1 MRWYSLIIYIPPF
14 HNGSSLTRWSC
25 AILRRR
31 RWTKTVWIH
40 LQECD
45 LPEAK
50 EECWNRVPQFVW
62 YWPMRDPQNISRA
75 TTISSL
81 EGPGRCRF
89 AVFQFCAWIKILISG
104 YRLVTFQSF
113 WNWRRRQ
120 FLDNLPFGPVR
131 DDRHPGK
138 GSKQCTVSLLCFGC
152 RFGFGP
158 SDLNRFKNF
167 RRHSQSNDHVYGE
180 CAGVQRFK
188 IWTSWSKVTFDP
200 LCATYC
206 RAVVG
211 SRMVA
216 DFIFQS
222 LRVLIWSLSNYNH
235 RIIPDC
241 RESRIQDLVRDICR
255 PVFIGNLLV
264 NFLFM
269 RIWLWDF

>member
-1 MRWYSLIIYIPPF
+1 MAPRWLVGLAPFCAGGDGRKPFGYICRSVTSQRP
-14 HNGSSLTRWSC
+14 
-25 AILRRR
+25 RRSA
-31 RWTKTVWIH
+31 
-40 LQECD
+40 EM
-45 LPEAK
+45 EY
-50 EECWNRVPQFVW
+50 PQFVW

-89 AVFQFCAWIKILISG
+89 VVFQFCAWIKILISG
-104 YRLVTFQSF
+104 YRLVTFQSL

-120 FLDNLPFGPVR
+120 FPDNLPFGPVR

-167 RRHSQSNDHVYGE
+167 RRHSQRNDHVYGE

-200 LCATYC
+200 LCAT
-206 RAVVG
+206 
-211 SRMVA
+211 
-216 DFIFQS
+216 
-222 LRVLIWSLSNYNH
+222 
-235 RIIPDC
+235 
-241 RESRIQDLVRDICR
+241 
-255 PVFIGNLLV
+255 
-264 NFLFM
+264 
-269 RIWLWDF
+269 